1 MFTPDPAGRKKPVV
15 LLLGCAHIGG
25 SAGQHV
31 IESAYDDMLAP
42 DRQRQIA
49 ACVERLARFRPTKV
63 AIEHPA
69 EAQADVDADYQA
81 FRRGAFALTASEDH
95 QFGFRIAAALDLP
108 RVHAVDV
115 LAEEVFARS
124 LGEAVAA
131 AETAH
136 PWLYERL
143 MARRAAGAKAEAA
156 LRTTPMIDLLR
167 QWNDPAA
174 LAEDHAA
181 YLALAQ
187 TIAGGAHIGAGWVQG
202 WYARNLRIY
211 ANLVQLVQTPSD
223 RVLAVYGV
231 GHIPLLAQF
240 LRDSGMFDVEAP
252 LSYLAV

>member
-1 MFTPDPAGRKKPVV
+1 MFSPDPAGRIKPVV

-25 SAGQHV
+25 SGGQHV
-31 IESAYDDMLAP
+31 IESEFDDMLAP
-42 DRQRQIA
+42 ERQRQIA
-49 ACVERLARFRPTKV
+49 ACVERLARFRPTRLAV
-63 AIEHPA
+63 EHPA
-69 EAQADVDADYQA
+69 EAQAGIDADYRA

-108 RVHAVDV
+108 RVHAIDV
-115 LAEEVFARS
+115 LAEEVFAHS

-136 PWLYERL
+136 PWLHARL
-143 MARRAAGAKAEAA
+143 MARRSAAARAEAA
-156 LRTTPMIDLLR
+156 LQATPMVDLLR

-181 YLALAQ
+181 YLMLAQ
-187 TIAGGAHIGAGWVQG
+187 RIASGAHIGAGWVQG

-211 ANLVQLVQTPSD
+211 ANLVRLVETPSD

-231 GHIPLLAQF
+231 GHIPPLAQF
-240 LRDSGMFDVEAP
+240 LRDSGMFAIESP
-252 LSYLAV
+252 LDYLAA